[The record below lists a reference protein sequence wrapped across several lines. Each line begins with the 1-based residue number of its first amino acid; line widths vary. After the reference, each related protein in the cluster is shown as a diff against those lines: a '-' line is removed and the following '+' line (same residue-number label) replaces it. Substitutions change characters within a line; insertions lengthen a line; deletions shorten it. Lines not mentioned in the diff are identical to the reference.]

1 MKKTGYNTGDRVVL
15 QPYGVGVVCGIA
27 TQGFSSGAG
36 SYYQVEFPNSN
47 SKAYVPVGT
56 PVGTAMRPALT
67 LLELPELRY
76 RLLESCCEL
85 PRQWSARARR
95 VGELIGGGDP
105 FEIATL
111 ACELRRWHLEKG
123 LADLDR
129 QAYRRCLKLL
139 LSEVRQLEG
148 GGNTLEVVSE
158 WLESAWAEVSN

>member
-27 TQGFSSGAG
+27 TQQLSSGAG
-36 SYYQVEFPNSN
+36 SYYQVEFPGSN

-56 PVGTAMRPALT
+56 PVGTAMRPAMT

-76 RLLESCCEL
+76 RLFESCCEL

-95 VGELIGGGDP
+95 VGEIIGGGDP

-148 GGNTLEVVSE
+148 GGDTLEVVSE

>member
-27 TQGFSSGAG
+27 TGSLSSGAG

-56 PVGTAMRPALT
+56 PVGTAMRPAMS

-76 RLLESCCEL
+76 RLFESCCEL

-111 ACELRRWHLEKG
+111 ACELRRWHLAKG

-148 GGNTLEVVSE
+148 GGSALKVSGPTQKHE
-158 WLESAWAEVSN
+158 GCDE